1 MLVKDTSAIADLL
14 ACPICGGNLRM
25 DAGEQL
31 RCEEERCRH
40 RQSSFP
46 RLGGKDVLID
56 FDDSVLDRETTLASG
71 ATSVVGRGRWRALL
85 SRVIDG
91 SNRYTSTLA
100 DMMIEGVQK
109 GATRRRPVIVVMGAG
124 EIGHGSEPLYA
135 TPDADIIAF
144 DIYASPN
151 ITFVA
156 DAHAIPLRD
165 GVADGVW
172 IQGVLELVVDPRKVV
187 AEASRILKPGGLMFT
202 DTAFM
207 WPVCE
212 QAYDFNRWSPSGLRW
227 LFRNFDVLTAGQS
240 TGPGTMTVLAIR
252 YLFQS
257 LLRSTKLGQIAAFP
271 FVWIRLLDYLC
282 GDRRALD
289 ASVGMFIFGRKREQ
303 PIEID
308 DLLSYYNQQPQLK
321 KSMRKLARDPD
332 ARQTLLNA
340 AMQPELRSAPE

>member
-1 MLVKDTSAIADLL
+1 MLVEDTSVIADLL
-14 ACPICGGNLRM
+14 ACPICRGSLRVST
-25 DAGEQL
+25 GEQL
-31 RCEEERCRH
+31 RCEEPSCAYH
-40 RQSSFP
+40 QAPYP

-56 FDDSVLDRETTLASG
+56 FENSVLDRETTLASG
-71 ATSVVGRGRWRALL
+71 ATSVVGRGQWRVLL

-91 SNRYTSTLA
+91 SNRYASTLA
-100 DMMIEGVQK
+100 DLMVEGVRQRRS
-109 GATRRRPVIVVMGAG
+109 ARRPVIVVMGAG

-135 TPDADIIAF
+135 SADVDVVAF

-156 DAHAIPLRD
+156 DAHSIPLRD

-172 IQGVLELVVDPRKVV
+172 IQGVLELVVDPRQVV
-187 AEASRILKPGGLMFT
+187 AEASRILKPDGLMFT

-227 LFRNFDVLTAGQS
+227 LFRDFDVLAAGQS

-289 ASVGMFIFGRKREQ
+289 ASVGMFIFGRKRER
-303 PIEID
+303 PIGID
-308 DLLSYYNQQPQLK
+308 DLLAYYGDQPGLK
-321 KSMRKLARDPD
+321 KAMRTLKRDTEVRRALLQRPS
-332 ARQTLLNA
+332 QTKV
-340 AMQPELRSAPE
+340 R

>member
-1 MLVKDTSAIADLL
+1 MLVDDTSAIADLL
-14 ACPICGGNLRM
+14 ACPVCGGNLRM
-25 DAGEQL
+25 NGSEQL
-31 RCEEERCRH
+31 RCEK
-40 RQSSFP
+40 SSCGHHETPFP

-56 FDDSVLDRETTLASG
+56 FDNSVLDRDTTLASG
-71 ATSVVGRGRWRALL
+71 ATSVVGRGRWRAVL

-91 SNRYTSTLA
+91 SNRYAATLA
-100 DMMIEGVQK
+100 RLMVEGVSQRSSDRK
-109 GATRRRPVIVVMGAG
+109 PVIVVMGAG

-227 LFRNFDVLTAGQS
+227 LFRDFDVLAAGQS

-289 ASVGMFIFGRKREQ
+289 ASVGMFIFGRKRER

-308 DLLSYYNQQPQLK
+308 DLLAYYGEQPRLK
-321 KSMRKLARDPD
+321 KAMRTLARDPE
-332 ARQTLLNA
+332 ARRALL
-340 AMQPELRSAPE
+340 QEGKRPGVR

>member
-1 MLVKDTSAIADLL
+1 MLVQDTAAIADLL
-14 ACPICGGNLRM
+14 ACPLCRSPLQVANG
-25 DAGEQL
+25 QL
-31 RCEEERCRH
+31 RCEEPSCSYH
-40 RQSSFP
+40 QAPYP

-56 FDDSVLDRETTLASG
+56 FDNSVLDRDTTLASG
-71 ATSVVGRGRWRALL
+71 ASSVVGRGQWRVLL

-91 SNRYTSTLA
+91 SNRYASTLA
-100 DMMIEGVQK
+100 KTMVEGVRQ
-109 GATRRRPVIVVMGAG
+109 RRAARKPVIVVMGAG
-124 EIGHGSEPLYA
+124 EIGQGSEPLYE
-135 TPDADIIAF
+135 TPDVDVIAF

-151 ITFVA
+151 ITFIA
-156 DAHAIPLRD
+156 DAHTIPLRD

-172 IQGVLELVVDPRKVV
+172 IQGVLELVVDPRQVV
-187 AEASRILKPGGLMFT
+187 AEASRILKPDGLMFT

-227 LFRNFDVLTAGQS
+227 LFRDFDVLAAGQS

-282 GDRRALD
+282 GDRRSLD
-289 ASVGMFIFGRKREQ
+289 ASVGMFIFGRKRSQ
-303 PIEID
+303 PIGID
-308 DLLSYYNQQPQLK
+308 DLLAYYDAQPRFKKAMRSLK
-321 KSMRKLARDPD
+321 SDP
-332 ARQTLLNA
+332 A
-340 AMQPELRSAPE
+340 AQRALIEGENRS

>member
-1 MLVKDTSAIADLL
+1 MLVEDTSAIADLL
-14 ACPICGGNLRM
+14 ACPVCRGPLRM
-25 DAGEQL
+25 SAGEQL
-31 RCEEERCRH
+31 HCEAPGCDHH
-40 RQSSFP
+40 RSAYP
-46 RLGGKDVLID
+46 RLRGKDVLID
-56 FDDSVLDRETTLASG
+56 FEHSVLDRETTLASG
-71 ATSVVGRGRWRALL
+71 ASSVVGRGQWRVLL
-85 SRVIDG
+85 SRVVDG
-91 SNRYTSTLA
+91 SNRYAAMLA
-100 DMMIEGVQK
+100 RLMVDGVRQRRS
-109 GATRRRPVIVVMGAG
+109 ARRPVIVVVGAG
-124 EIGHGSEPLYA
+124 EIGTGSEPLYES
-135 TPDADIIAF
+135 TDVDVIAF

-172 IQGVLELVVDPRKVV
+172 LQGMLELVVDPRQVV
-187 AEASRILKPGGLMFT
+187 AEASRVLKPGGLMFT

-227 LFRNFDVLTAGQS
+227 LFRDFDVLAAGQS

-257 LLRSTKLGQIAAFP
+257 LLRSTKLGHIAAFP

-303 PIEID
+303 PIGID
-308 DLLSYYNQQPQLK
+308 DLLAYYAEQPGLK
-321 KSMRKLARDPD
+321 KAMRKLARDPA
-332 ARQTLLNA
+332 ARRALLEEA
-340 AMQPELRSAPE
+340 SAPVR

>member
-1 MLVKDTSAIADLL
+1 MLVEDTSAVADLL
-14 ACPICGGNLRM
+14 ACPICRGPLRVS
-25 DAGEQL
+25 AGEQL
-31 RCEEERCRH
+31 RCEAAGCDYH
-40 RQSSFP
+40 QAPYP

-56 FDDSVLDRETTLASG
+56 FDNSVLDRETTLASG

-91 SNRYTSTLA
+91 SNRYASTLA
-100 DMMIEGVQK
+100 DLMVKGVGPRAEG
-109 GATRRRPVIVVMGAG
+109 RRPVIVVVGAG
-124 EIGHGSEPLYA
+124 EIGHGSEPLYESR
-135 TPDADIIAF
+135 DVDVIAF

-172 IQGVLELVVDPRKVV
+172 LQGMLELVVDPRQVV
-187 AEASRILKPGGLMFT
+187 AEASRILKPDGLMFT

-227 LFRNFDVLTAGQS
+227 LFRDFDVLAAGQS

-289 ASVGMFIFGRKREQ
+289 ASVGMFIFGRKRQ
-303 PIEID
+303 NPIGID
-308 DLLSYYNQQPQLK
+308 DLLAYYGEQPALK
-321 KSMRKLARDPD
+321 KAMRTLKRDPA
-332 ARQTLLNA
+332 ARRALLENA
-340 AMQPELRSAPE
+340 SPTRLR